1 MPDSYCNNYCNVAD
15 KGHEIETPP
24 APEAPTGQRV
34 INQWA
39 IEELNLGPH
48 AYQACALTT

>member
-1 MPDSYCNNYCNVAD
+1 MLSDLKNNAAPQVNA
-15 KGHEIETPP
+15 TPQD
-24 APEAPTGQRV
+24 TS
-34 INQWA
+34 WA

>member
-1 MPDSYCNNYCNVAD
+1 MT
-15 KGHEIETPP
+15 TPKARQICAYLHTLSDHKNSA
-24 APEAPTGQRV
+24 APQVVVPPQYD
-34 INQWA
+34 QWA